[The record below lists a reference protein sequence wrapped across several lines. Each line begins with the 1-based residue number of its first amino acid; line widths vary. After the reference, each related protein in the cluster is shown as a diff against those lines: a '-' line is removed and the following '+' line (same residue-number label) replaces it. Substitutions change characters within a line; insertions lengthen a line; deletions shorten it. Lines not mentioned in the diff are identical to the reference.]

1 MPQRTTWSHS
11 PLTYDPYAA
20 EDGLQ
25 SFRLENP
32 NSQTLGIP
40 GLSVVAK
47 GGGWVAKK
55 LVPSNVGELIAKK
68 GLTNIVGKELG
79 EQALKEVGE
88 AGIEQVGAIS
98 ARELTEK
105 SLVKGSRKATEK
117 KLAEALMK
125 EGIEGMTEE
134 TAEKLAKQM
143 VKTEVRRQA
152 TMKVTSRLATAGLL
166 AGGGYGVWRFGTGA
180 VSALGNAAEGLGGA
194 AGDAVADGMNNVI
207 EWAGNNPFM
216 AIGFTLVIGFVIL
229 MVIMWMLKPL
239 FMAKDAVDAVVGK
252 KEEPKPE
259 ASAA

>member
-11 PLTYDPYAA
+11 PLSYDPYAA
-20 EDGLQ
+20 EHGLK
-25 SFRLENP
+25 SFHLENAD
-32 NSQTLGIP
+32 SQTLGIP
-40 GLSVVAK
+40 GLGLIAK
-47 GGGWVAKK
+47 GGGFIAKK
-55 LVPSNVGELIAKK
+55 LVPGNLAELIGKK
-68 GLTNIVGKELG
+68 GLTKIVGKELG
-79 EQALKEVGE
+79 EKALAEIGE
-88 AGIEQVGAIS
+88 AGLEKVGTVS

-105 SLVKGSRKATEK
+105 SLVKGGRKATEK
-117 KLAEALMK
+117 KLATALMN

-134 TAEKLAKQM
+134 TAEKLAKQI
-143 VKTEVRRQA
+143 VKKEVRRQA
-152 TMKVTSRLATAGLL
+152 VMKATSRLATAGLL

-180 VSALGNAAEGLGGA
+180 VTALGDAAEGLGGK
-194 AGDAVADGMNNVI
+194 AGDAIADGMNNVM

-239 FMAKDAVDAVVGK
+239 FMAKDAVDAVAGK

>member
-1 MPQRTTWSHS
+1 MPQRTTWSYS

-32 NSQTLGIP
+32 DSQTLGIP
-40 GLSVVAK
+40 GLGLIAK
-47 GGGWVAKK
+47 GGGFVAKK
-55 LVPSNVGELIAKK
+55 LVPGNLAELIGKK

-79 EQALKEVGE
+79 EAALKEVGE
-88 AGIEQVGAIS
+88 AGLEQVGEIGAKK
-98 ARELTEK
+98 LTTK
-105 SLVKGSRKATEK
+105 SLSKGSRKATE
-117 KLAEALMK
+117 EALAISLK
-125 EGIEGMTEE
+125 ESIEGMGEE

-143 VKTEVRRQA
+143 VKKEVRRQA
-152 TMKVTSRLATAGLL
+152 TTKVVSRLATAGLL

-180 VSALGNAAEGLGGA
+180 VTALGDAAEGLGGA
-194 AGDAVADGMNNVI
+194 AGDAVADGVNNVI

-239 FMAKDAVDAVVGK
+239 FMAKDAVDAVAGK
-252 KEEPKPE
+252 KEESKPE